1 MSVSR
6 RWKMQIDFWKITYE
20 TLLMTFISTILAYLI
35 GLPLGVI
42 LKITGKNGL
51 KENKVANTVLGVIV
65 NFLRSVPCLILTVIL
80 LPLTRTLLGRGTGAW
95 YTMIIPLFFATFA
108 FVARNVEQSLQDVD
122 NGAVEA
128 AKSLGA
134 SDFQIIRNVLIPE
147 ARSSLIL
154 GVAITIVNVLG
165 YTSFAYNIGAGGL
178 ISEIWSY
185 YTRHTS
191 DFLSSYLFWILIV
204 IVVALVEVVQ
214 ELGLFLAKKLD
225 KRKH

>member
-1 MSVSR
+1 MNV
-6 RWKMQIDFWKITYE
+6 DFLKITTE
-20 TLLMTFISTILAYLI
+20 TVLMTLISTIAAYVV
-35 GLPLGVI
+35 GLPLGI
-42 LKITGKNGL
+42 LLKTTGKNGL
-51 KENKVANTVLGVIV
+51 WPNKVLNSVLGVIV

-80 LPLTRTLLGRGTGAW
+80 LPLNRALLGRGTGTW
-95 YTMIIPLFFATFA
+95 YTMIIPLFFSTFA

-122 NGAVEA
+122 NGSIEA

-134 SDFQIIRNVLIPE
+134 SNFQIIKNVMVPE

-154 GVAITIVNVLG
+154 GFTITLVNVLG

-185 YTRHTS
+185 YSRNTS
-191 DFLSSYLFWILIV
+191 DFTTSWVFWLMILIV
-204 IVVALVEVVQ
+204 VILVEVVQ

-225 KRKH
+225 KRKKLK